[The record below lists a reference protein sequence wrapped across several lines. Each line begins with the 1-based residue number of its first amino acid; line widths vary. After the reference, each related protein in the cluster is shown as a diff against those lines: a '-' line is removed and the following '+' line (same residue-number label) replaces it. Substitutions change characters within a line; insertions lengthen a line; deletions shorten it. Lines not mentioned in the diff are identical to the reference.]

1 MWESYYEARTVG
13 VQRYYTAMEHAA
25 QADAVVRVPRYYGIA
40 PDTDRI
46 TLSPVDHK
54 DTGVYKVLQ
63 VQHVMDNDGLS
74 ATDITLEGRERWME
88 ALKQA
93 LLALTHNVY
102 NFTAAPGTAPPYL
115 VWQVDGGNDLSAGNI
130 HVETAAVVIVD
141 LFTKQAADPL
151 AQSVPRAME
160 GIGAS
165 WYLNST
171 QYETE
176 TGLYHYEWYVEVV

>member
-1 MWESYYEARTVG
+1 
-13 VQRYYTAMEHAA
+13 
-25 QADAVVRVPRYYGIA
+25 
-40 PDTDRI
+40 
-46 TLSPVDHK
+46 
-54 DTGVYKVLQ
+54 
-63 VQHVMDNDGLS
+63 
-74 ATDITLEGRERWME
+74 ME

-160 GIGAS
+160 GIGEAGI
-165 WYLNST
+165 ST
-171 QYETE
+171 PRSTRQRRDYTTMSGTWRWCECPRYSLRAWMIPCLSS
-176 TGLYHYEWYVEVV
+176 TG

>member
-1 MWESYYEARTVG
+1 
-13 VQRYYTAMEHAA
+13 
-25 QADAVVRVPRYYGIA
+25 
-40 PDTDRI
+40 
-46 TLSPVDHK
+46 
-54 DTGVYKVLQ
+54 
-63 VQHVMDNDGLS
+63 
-74 ATDITLEGRERWME
+74 ME

-141 LFTKQAADPL
+141 LFTRQAADPL
-151 AQSVPRAME
+151 TQSIPQALEV
-160 GIGAS
+160 IGAS

>member
-1 MWESYYEARTVG
+1 
-13 VQRYYTAMEHAA
+13 
-25 QADAVVRVPRYYGIA
+25 
-40 PDTDRI
+40 
-46 TLSPVDHK
+46 
-54 DTGVYKVLQ
+54 
-63 VQHVMDNDGLS
+63 
-74 ATDITLEGRERWME
+74 ME

-102 NFTAAPGTAPPYL
+102 NFTAAPGTAPPY
-115 VWQVDGGNDLSAGNI
+115 
-130 HVETAAVVIVD
+130 